1 MATGKKRNPMMMSF
15 FMAGLSMQERDIEVR
30 SVDAGVAAR
39 ASASGLEAQTTVG
52 HVISDGIHM
61 ALQAEEAFFA
71 AHQQHAVDASV
82 WRVAGDATLDLRG
95 GMFKDKWSAFF
106 DVAADASLRAA

>member
-39 ASASGLEAQTTVG
+39 ASASRLEAQTTVG
-52 HVISDGIHM
+52 HVIGDGVHM
-61 ALQAEEAFFA
+61 ALQAQEAFFA
-71 AHQQHAVDASV
+71 AHEQHAVDASV
-82 WRVAGDATLDLRG
+82 RCVAGDAAFDLRG
-95 GMFKDKWSAFF
+95 GMFKHKRSP
-106 DVAADASLRAA
+106 